1 MADTIE
7 SFVAKLQAEGV
18 QAGQDKA
25 KQLEDQARE
34 RAEKIDQQAQQKADK
49 IISEAN
55 DEAKNILQR
64 ARTELELAAR
74 DAVLR
79 LRAKLTDA
87 LDAVLTRKVSQ
98 QIQDPQFLGQLLHD
112 LVVQYAQ
119 ADSAHKGRIEINVSS
134 ETRQELA
141 DWALAEMSAT
151 KADGGMVVDLKG
163 NLARAG
169 FEYSLGGATVE
180 VTVESVVELLSGMV
194 ADALGQTLRKAVA
207 QGAGDQE
214 MKGT

>member
-25 KQLEDQARE
+25 RQLEDQARE
-34 RAEKIDQQAQQKADK
+34 QAEKILQQAQQQAQKIAAD
-49 IISEAN
+49 
-55 DEAKNILQR
+55 AKNEAQNVLQR
-64 ARTELELAAR
+64 VRTELELAAR

-79 LRAKLTDA
+79 LRATLTDA
-87 LDAVLTRKVSQ
+87 LNAVLTHQVSEQ
-98 QIQDPQFLGQLLHD
+98 LQDPQFLGQLLHD
-112 LVVQYAQ
+112 LVIQYAQ
-119 ADSAHKGRIEINVSS
+119 DDSAHRGRIEINVSP
-134 ETRQELA
+134 EIRQKLT
-141 DWALAEMSAT
+141 DWAMAELNAA
-151 KADGGMVVDLKG
+151 KAAEGLVVDLKG

-194 ADALGQTLRKAVA
+194 ADTLGETLRKAA
-207 QGAGDQE
+207 AKGDGDQE
-214 MKGT
+214 TKGT